1 MNLIKSEEDYDQIN
15 NDSHVIDQR
24 IRDGSFGRIF

>member
-15 NDSHVIDQR
+15 NDGHVVDQR
-24 IRDGSFGRIF
+24 IGDRSFRRIF